1 MGSSLT
7 LIRADSSST
16 WLDFTTR
23 LHTVHV
29 GFVIVVKHSRPQQL
43 RLSPVARTKNRYFPH
58 VLTGPWTRPVC
69 CTELRPR
76 HYLAFLRRNS
86 PLLKTSQ
93 RHVAT
98 PTVLRRV
105 SCRAVFAFRFSKTLP
120 TRTGEGKFVSAFE
133 DSRKSPY
140 CRTAH

>member
-76 HYLAFLRRNS
+76 HYLAFFAQEF
-86 PLLKTSQ
+86 P
-93 RHVAT
+93 VAENLT
-98 PTVLRRV
+98 ATCGHTNCFASRFLPGCFCV
-105 SCRAVFAFRFSKTLP
+105 SF
-120 TRTGEGKFVSAFE
+120 FE
-133 DSRKSPY
+133 D
-140 CRTAH
+140 TAHANRRGQVCFSF